1 MTEKKR
7 PEIKEIKKL
16 TDSRFLN
23 MYELDAVDRKG
34 GPVDYFVASR
44 AREIKD
50 MKLSTRNDRPGGVV
64 IYSIYGENKD

>member
-23 MYELDAVDRKG
+23 MYELDAVDRKADRWIILWH
-34 GPVDYFVASR
+34 PVPGKSR
-44 AREIKD
+44 
-50 MKLSTRNDRPGGVV
+50 T
-64 IYSIYGENKD
+64 

>member
-44 AREIKD
+44 AR
-50 MKLSTRNDRPGGVV
+50 
-64 IYSIYGENKD
+64 